1 MRHFT
6 ICDSLYYAPQVIYPF
21 SAKSA
26 WSRFIGTCLSRLILL
41 LPTSSSCLT
50 ALRGVPL
57 HNIVYTCARWPAPP
71 VWLSLYFGHYKVNRS
86 KCDGRPCCDLSQVKP
101 GLPTLLWILCSLCWL
116 QQLVRARS
124 WRVSNQLCCE
134 QPTLWATNSVS
145 NQLCD
150 SGQFLHQWKGSS
162 DAEDGGS
169 CLVVSC
175 FMFTSAEQL
184 YIVTPLSK
192 F

>member
-1 MRHFT
+1 MN
-6 ICDSLYYAPQVIYPF
+6 LVQLV
-21 SAKSA
+21 
-26 WSRFIGTCLSRLILL
+26 
-41 LPTSSSCLT
+41 LT
-50 ALRGVPL
+50 AAA
-57 HNIVYTCARWPAPP
+57 CARTI
-71 VWLSLYFGHYKVNRS
+71 V
-86 KCDGRPCCDLSQVKP
+86 
-101 GLPTLLWILCSLCWL
+101 
-116 QQLVRARS
+116 AR
-124 WRVSNQLCCE
+124 E
-134 QPTLWATNSVS
+134 QPTLLSGRTN
-145 NQLCD
+145 CD